1 MAVSRGRYD
10 RTASQE
16 HRRRDQREQLLSAGA
31 LLLSSEREAPSVREL
46 IAMTRMGRNTFYE
59 HFDDIGD
66 LVDAVQ
72 HLALFRLTDPL
83 RSLTSRAPTPGGR
96 EREFSETWYATAVA
110 PRELV
115 LALLGQSNPAR
126 ERLRKHLNALFADLI
141 EAAIRDGARS
151 APSEAV
157 QLHALCCAVEGL
169 TSYQLHSC
177 PLAHPDEGAR
187 ALGDLLSRM
196 LR

>member
-10 RTASQE
+10 RTASLE
-16 HRRRDQREQLLSAGA
+16 HSRRDQREQLLSAGA

-96 EREFSETWYATAVA
+96 VREFSETWYATAVA
-110 PRELV
+110 HRELV
-115 LALLGQSNPAR
+115 LALLGS
-126 ERLRKHLNALFADLI
+126 LI
-141 EAAIRDGARS
+141 
-151 APSEAV
+151 
-157 QLHALCCAVEGL
+157 
-169 TSYQLHSC
+169 
-177 PLAHPDEGAR
+177 
-187 ALGDLLSRM
+187 
-196 LR
+196 